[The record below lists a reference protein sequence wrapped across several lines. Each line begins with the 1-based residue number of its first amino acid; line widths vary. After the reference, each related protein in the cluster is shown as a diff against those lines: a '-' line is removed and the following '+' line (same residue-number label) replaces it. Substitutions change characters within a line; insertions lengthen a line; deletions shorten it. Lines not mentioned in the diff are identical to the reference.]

1 MTCDC
6 GDKCNISKETEE
18 RHGFKT
24 HIIRLAV
31 AAVLMGIGLYLD
43 FFVHA
48 EQWLQLA
55 VFAAAYIVCGYTL
68 YIECIGHLAEG
79 EVFDEVFL
87 TIIATLG
94 AFAIGAYPEAVAV
107 MLFFNLGELFEDYAV
122 DRSKR
127 SVTALLDI
135 VPETATVVRGGKQ
148 YIVTPEDVKVGETIV
163 IRPGERVPLDSRI
176 TQGSTSLDTV
186 ALTGESVPRSAGVGS
201 EILSGMVNLTSNVTA
216 EVLRLHSESAVSRI
230 MRMIEESAVKK
241 ARTERFITVFAKYY
255 TPVVCLM
262 AFLVAAVPIL
272 VFGQPADVWIYR
284 ALTLLVVSC
293 PCALVIS
300 VPMGFF
306 CGIGCASKNGI
317 LVKGGNY
324 LEMLAKADTIV
335 FDKTGTLTE
344 GTFEVMG
351 VSPEGMGERE
361 LVEMAAKAEFYSDH
375 PISLSIK
382 RSHGKEIDASE
393 IGRSEVIPGR
403 GVRTEVG
410 SETVHIGNLRL
421 MNEIGIDIT
430 EAETAGQRVHVSSGA
445 GYHGSIEVSDTAKA
459 DSPWTLGELK
469 RMGIRRTVMLTGDNR
484 RAADAVGKSL
494 GIDHIHAELLP
505 EDKLRIL
512 EDVMQSSQGSTV
524 FVGDGINDSPSLAR
538 ADVGVAMGGIG
549 SDAAIEAADI
559 VLVNDAPSGIATA
572 LKISRKTMRVV
583 KQNIVFAL
591 GVKAAIILLA
601 IVGIAG
607 MPIAIF
613 GDVGVSIIAILN
625 AMRCLSVRT
634 GIPEGLQ
641 GQINKSAAV
650 E

>member
-6 GDKCNISKETEE
+6 GDKCHISKEEE
-18 RHGFKT
+18 KSEFRGP
-24 HIIRLAV
+24 IIRFAI
-31 AAVLMGIGLYLD
+31 AAVLMAVGLYLD
-43 FFVHA
+43 FVVHA
-48 EQWLQLA
+48 EQIVQLA
-55 VFAAAYIVCGYTL
+55 VFVAAYIICGYTL
-68 YIECIGHLAEG
+68 YIECVHHLAEG
-79 EVFDEVFL
+79 EIFDEVLL

-122 DRSKR
+122 DKSKR

-135 VPETATVVRGGKQ
+135 VPDEATVVRDGKQ
-148 YIVTPEDVKVGETIV
+148 IVVSPDDVEVGETITV
-163 IRPGERVPLDSRI
+163 RPGERVPLDARI
-176 TQGSTSLDTV
+176 IQGSTSLDTV
-186 ALTGESVPRSAGVGS
+186 ALTGESVPRSVGVGS
-201 EILSGMVNLTSNVTA
+201 EILSGMVNLTSNITA
-216 EVLRLHSESAVSRI
+216 EVIRPHSESAVSRI
-230 MRMIEESAVKK
+230 MRMIEESSVKK

-255 TPVVCLM
+255 TPIVCLL
-262 AFLVAAVPIL
+262 AFLVAAIPIFA
-272 VFGQPADVWIYR
+272 FGLPSDVWIYR

-306 CGIGCASKNGI
+306 CGIGGASKNGI

-344 GTFEVMG
+344 GTFEVKG
-351 VSPEGMGERE
+351 VSPEGMSERE
-361 LVEMAAKAEFYSDH
+361 LVELAAKAEYYSDH

-382 RSHGKEIDASE
+382 RNHGKELDPAE
-393 IGRSEVIPGR
+393 IGRSEVVPGR

-410 SETVHIGNLRL
+410 EDTVHIGNVRL
-421 MNEIGIDIT
+421 MNEIGIDIA
-430 EAETAGQRVHVSSGA
+430 EAETVGQRVHVASG
-445 GYHGSIEVSDTAKA
+445 GKYCGSIEVSDSVKA
-459 DSPWTLGELK
+459 DSSWMLGELK
-469 RMGIRRTVMLTGDNR
+469 RMGIDRTVMLTGDN
-484 RAADAVGKSL
+484 AHTANAVGKGI
-494 GIDHIHAELLP
+494 GIDRIHADLLP
-505 EDKLRIL
+505 EDKLKIL
-512 EDVMQSSQGSTV
+512 EEVMSSSKGSTA

-538 ADVGVAMGGIG
+538 ADVGIAMGGIG

-559 VLVNDAPSGIATA
+559 VLVNDAPSGVSTA
-572 LKISRKTMRVV
+572 VKISRKTMRVV

-591 GVKAAIILLA
+591 GVKAVIIVLAII
-601 IVGIAG
+601 GIAG

-625 AMRCLSVRT
+625 AMRCLSVKT
-634 GIPEGLQ
+634 GVPKDLQ
-641 GQINKSAAV
+641 RQINKSAAV

>member
-6 GDKCNISKETEE
+6 GDKCHISKEEE
-18 RHGFKT
+18 KSEFRGP
-24 HIIRLAV
+24 IIRFAI
-31 AAVLMGIGLYLD
+31 AAVLMAVGLYLD
-43 FFVHA
+43 FVVHA
-48 EQWLQLA
+48 EQIIQLA
-55 VFAAAYIVCGYTL
+55 VFVAAYIICGYTL
-68 YIECIGHLAEG
+68 YIECVHNLAEG
-79 EVFDEVFL
+79 EIFDEVLL

-122 DRSKR
+122 DKSKR

-135 VPETATVVRGGKQ
+135 VPDEATVVRDGKQ
-148 YIVTPEDVKVGETIV
+148 IVVSPDEVEVGETIAV
-163 IRPGERVPLDSRI
+163 RPGERVPLDARI
-176 TQGSTSLDTV
+176 IQGFTSLDTV
-186 ALTGESVPRSAGVGS
+186 ALTGESVPRSVGVGS
-201 EILSGMVNLTSNVTA
+201 EILSGMVNLTSNITA
-216 EVLRLHSESAVSRI
+216 EVIRPHSESAVSRI
-230 MRMIEESAVKK
+230 MRMIEESSVKK

-255 TPVVCLM
+255 TPIVCLL
-262 AFLVAAVPIL
+262 AFLVAAIPIFA
-272 VFGQPADVWIYR
+272 FGLPSDVWIYR

-344 GTFEVMG
+344 GTFEVKG

-361 LVEMAAKAEFYSDH
+361 LVELAAKAEYYSDH

-382 RSHGKEIDASE
+382 RNHGKELDPAE
-393 IGRSEVIPGR
+393 IGRSEVVPGR

-410 SETVHIGNLRL
+410 EDTVHIGNVRL
-421 MNEIGIDIT
+421 MNEIGIDIA
-430 EAETAGQRVHVSSGA
+430 EAETVGQRVHVASG
-445 GYHGSIEVSDTAKA
+445 GKYRGSIEVSDSVKA
-459 DSPWTLGELK
+459 DSSWMLGELK
-469 RMGIRRTVMLTGDNR
+469 RMGIDRTVMLTGDN
-484 RAADAVGKSL
+484 AHTANAVGKGI
-494 GIDHIHAELLP
+494 GIDRIHADLLP
-505 EDKLRIL
+505 EDKLKIL
-512 EDVMQSSQGSTV
+512 EEVMLSSKGSTA

-538 ADVGVAMGGIG
+538 ADVGIAMGGIG

-559 VLVNDAPSGIATA
+559 VLVNDAPSGVSTA
-572 LKISRKTMRVV
+572 VKISRKTMRVV

-591 GVKAAIILLA
+591 GVKAVIIVLAII
-601 IVGIAG
+601 GIAG

-625 AMRCLSVRT
+625 AMRCLSVKT
-634 GIPEGLQ
+634 GVPKDLQ
-641 GQINKSAAV
+641 RQINKSAAV

>member
-6 GDKCNISKETEE
+6 GDKCHISKEEE
-18 RHGFKT
+18 KSEFRGP
-24 HIIRLAV
+24 IIRFAI
-31 AAVLMGIGLYLD
+31 AAVLMAVGLYLD
-43 FFVHA
+43 FVVHA
-48 EQWLQLA
+48 EQIIQLA
-55 VFAAAYIVCGYTL
+55 VFVAAYIICGYTL
-68 YIECIGHLAEG
+68 YIECVHHLAEG
-79 EVFDEVFL
+79 EIFDEVLL

-122 DRSKR
+122 DKSKR

-135 VPETATVVRGGKQ
+135 VPDEATVVRDGKQ
-148 YIVTPEDVKVGETIV
+148 IVVSPDDVEVGETITV
-163 IRPGERVPLDSRI
+163 RPGERVPLDARI
-176 TQGSTSLDTV
+176 IQGSTSLDTV
-186 ALTGESVPRSAGVGS
+186 ALTGESVPRSVGVGS
-201 EILSGMVNLTSNVTA
+201 EILSGMVNLTSNITA
-216 EVLRLHSESAVSRI
+216 EVIRPHSESAVSRI
-230 MRMIEESAVKK
+230 MRMIEESSVKK
-241 ARTERFITVFAKYY
+241 ARAERFITVFAKYY
-255 TPVVCLM
+255 TPIVCLL
-262 AFLVAAVPIL
+262 AFLVAAIPIFA
-272 VFGQPADVWIYR
+272 FGLPSDVWIYR

-344 GTFEVMG
+344 GTFEVKG
-351 VSPEGMGERE
+351 VSPEGMSERE
-361 LVEMAAKAEFYSDH
+361 LVELAAKAEYYSDH

-382 RSHGKEIDASE
+382 RNHGKELDPAE
-393 IGRSEVIPGR
+393 IGRSEVVPGR

-410 SETVHIGNLRL
+410 EDTVHIGNVRL
-421 MNEIGIDIT
+421 MNEIGIDIA
-430 EAETAGQRVHVSSGA
+430 EAETVGQRVYVASG
-445 GYHGSIEVSDTAKA
+445 GKYRGSIEVSDSVKA
-459 DSPWTLGELK
+459 DSSWMLGELK
-469 RMGIRRTVMLTGDNR
+469 RMGIDRTVMLTGDN
-484 RAADAVGKSL
+484 AHTANAVGKGI
-494 GIDHIHAELLP
+494 GIDRIHADLLP
-505 EDKLRIL
+505 EDKLKIL
-512 EDVMQSSQGSTV
+512 EEVMSSSKGSTA

-538 ADVGVAMGGIG
+538 ADVGIAMGGIG

-559 VLVNDAPSGIATA
+559 VLVNDAPSGVSTA
-572 LKISRKTMRVV
+572 VKISRKTMRVV

-591 GVKAAIILLA
+591 GVKAVIIVLAII
-601 IVGIAG
+601 GIAG

-625 AMRCLSVRT
+625 AMRCLSVKT
-634 GIPEGLQ
+634 GVPKDLQ
-641 GQINKSAAV
+641 RQINKSAAV

>member
-6 GDKCNISKETEE
+6 EDKCHVSKKEE
-18 RHGFKT
+18 KSEFRGP
-24 HIIRLAV
+24 IIRFAI
-31 AAVLMGIGLYLD
+31 AAVLMAVGLYLD
-43 FFVHA
+43 FVVHA
-48 EQWLQLA
+48 EQMVQLA
-55 VFAAAYIVCGYTL
+55 VFVAAYIICGYTL
-68 YIECIGHLAEG
+68 YIECVHHLAEG
-79 EVFDEVFL
+79 EIFDEVLL

-122 DRSKR
+122 DKSKR

-135 VPETATVVRGGKQ
+135 VPDEATVVRDGKQ
-148 YIVTPEDVKVGETIV
+148 IVVSPDEVVVGETIAV
-163 IRPGERVPLDSRI
+163 RPGERVPLDARI
-176 TQGSTSLDTV
+176 IQGSTSLDTV
-186 ALTGESVPRSAGVGS
+186 ALTGESVPRSVGVGS
-201 EILSGMVNLTSNVTA
+201 EILSGMVNLTSNITA
-216 EVLRLHSESAVSRI
+216 EVIRPHSESAVSRI
-230 MRMIEESAVKK
+230 MRMIEESSVKK

-255 TPVVCLM
+255 TPIVCLL
-262 AFLVAAVPIL
+262 AFLVAAIPIFA
-272 VFGQPADVWIYR
+272 FGLPSDVWIYR

-344 GTFEVMG
+344 GTFEVKG

-361 LVEMAAKAEFYSDH
+361 LVELAAKAEYYSDH

-382 RSHGKEIDASE
+382 RNHGKELDPAE
-393 IGRSEVIPGR
+393 IGRSEVVPGR
-403 GVRTEVG
+403 GVRTDVG
-410 SETVHIGNLRL
+410 EDTVHIGNVRL
-421 MNEIGIDIT
+421 MNEIGIDIA
-430 EAETAGQRVHVSSGA
+430 EAETVGQRVHVASG
-445 GYHGSIEVSDTAKA
+445 GKYRGSIEVSDSVKA
-459 DSPWTLGELK
+459 DSSWMLGELK
-469 RMGIRRTVMLTGDNR
+469 RMGIDRTVMLTGDN
-484 RAADAVGKSL
+484 AHTANAVGRQM
-494 GIDHIHAELLP
+494 GIDRIHADLLP
-505 EDKLRIL
+505 EDKLKIL
-512 EDVMQSSQGSTV
+512 EEVMLSSKGSTA

-538 ADVGVAMGGIG
+538 ADVGIAMGGIG

-559 VLVNDAPSGIATA
+559 VLVNDAPSGVSTA
-572 LKISRKTMRVV
+572 VKISRKTMRVV

-591 GVKAAIILLA
+591 GVKAVIIVLAII
-601 IVGIAG
+601 GIAG

-625 AMRCLSVRT
+625 AMRCLSVKT
-634 GIPEGLQ
+634 GVPKDLQ
-641 GQINKSAAV
+641 RQINKSAAV